1 MVSNRTLQ
9 LMSKLFT
16 AILYLAISLMAFLI
30 DFPFYPAPVALLII
44 AVTTALAYSGHVKL
58 GFAIMTV
65 LLIPALLYA
74 YEYAA
79 LGVLFLILILF
90 VLIRVFDWLGV
101 GVGMLAWEFS
111 VMPNPLYVLSVP
123 IILTSPSLTIGVSRR
138 VTPLKSLITFLIL
151 YIPTLLL
158 LNANNIVPWF
168 GYVGLNLSPL
178 QSLTANSITSALGNI
193 NVGLYG
199 LSQSINRVFTWTSTY
214 VLPAI
219 MALTAYTAYVISS
232 RLRSHD
238 NKVIRYL
245 APAIGTMTAY
255 ALMTYLLFY
264 MNPYFGLYQGV
275 DVNTLMHGL
284 LPALIISLAILPL
297 IMHFRLVEI
306 KFEQEEKQSMI
317 ALERGYQLILNK
329 DELRSLASEWDNVV
343 GLDDIKNEI
352 ETSVITP
359 LKDVKL
365 SQKYGLMPIHGVLLF
380 GPPGVGK
387 TMLARAIAGRLG
399 WTTIIMNLGELLS
412 KYYGE
417 SENRLAELFRVAKN
431 YAPTVIIIDEFDA
444 IGKARTKYVSDDV
457 TPRLLNILLSEMDGI
472 TKSSENILVIGTT
485 NQPDLLDPALLRPGR
500 FDKIIYVPPPN
511 EETRAKMLEA
521 MLRGKPIQGQLTM
534 RSLLR

>member
-1 MVSNRTLQ
+1 
-9 LMSKLFT
+9 
-16 AILYLAISLMAFLI
+16 
-30 DFPFYPAPVALLII
+30 
-44 AVTTALAYSGHVKL
+44 
-58 GFAIMTV
+58 
-65 LLIPALLYA
+65 
-74 YEYAA
+74 
-79 LGVLFLILILF
+79 
-90 VLIRVFDWLGV
+90 
-101 GVGMLAWEFS
+101 
-111 VMPNPLYVLSVP
+111 
-123 IILTSPSLTIGVSRR
+123 
-138 VTPLKSLITFLIL
+138 
-151 YIPTLLL
+151 
-158 LNANNIVPWF
+158 
-168 GYVGLNLSPL
+168 
-178 QSLTANSITSALGNI
+178 
-193 NVGLYG
+193 
-199 LSQSINRVFTWTSTY
+199 
-214 VLPAI
+214 
-219 MALTAYTAYVISS
+219 
-232 RLRSHD
+232 
-238 NKVIRYL
+238 
-245 APAIGTMTAY
+245 
-255 ALMTYLLFY
+255 
-264 MNPYFGLYQGV
+264 
-275 DVNTLMHGL
+275 
-284 LPALIISLAILPL
+284 
-297 IMHFRLVEI
+297 MHFRLVEI

-359 LKDVKL
+359 LRDVKL

-472 TKSSENILVIGTT
+472 TKSNENILVIGTT

-500 FDKIIYVPPPN
+500 FDKVIYVPPPN

-521 MLRGKPIQGQLTM
+521 MLRGKPIQDQLTM
-534 RSLLR
+534 RSLRR